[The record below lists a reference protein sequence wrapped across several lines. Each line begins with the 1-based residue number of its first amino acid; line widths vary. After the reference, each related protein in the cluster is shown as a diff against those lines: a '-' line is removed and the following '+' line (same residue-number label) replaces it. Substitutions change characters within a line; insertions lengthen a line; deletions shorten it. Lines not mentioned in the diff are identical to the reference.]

1 VQVLSF
7 LLLLSDFDVDKKRK
21 DIADQSQQSEEDDEE
36 DEYDDDF
43 ALDAIK
49 KKNERGHR
57 TISAEAY
64 GKYNQKGNFVP
75 KVIAKTNEQKDRIR
89 KRLENAFMFS
99 ALDDKEKNIVI
110 DAMLEKQFR

>member
-1 VQVLSF
+1 MEVRKLFFAFFNFLS
-7 LLLLSDFDVDKKRK
+7 DKKRK
-21 DIADQSQQSEEDDEE
+21 DIADQSQQTEEDEE

-43 ALDAIK
+43 ALEAIK

-75 KVIAKTNEQKDRIR
+75 KVIAKTSEQKDRIM

-110 DAMLEKQFR
+110 DAMLEKQFK